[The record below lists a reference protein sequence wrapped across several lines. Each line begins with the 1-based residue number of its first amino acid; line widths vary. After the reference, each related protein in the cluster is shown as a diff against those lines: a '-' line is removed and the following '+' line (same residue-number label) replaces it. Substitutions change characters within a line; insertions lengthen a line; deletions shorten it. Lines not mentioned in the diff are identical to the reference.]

1 MARFNNSKSPFSKEN
16 NGFKCKETE
25 YYDKDEYFGNIP
37 KIKNKILNTSKDR
50 YKFIMFINANLGVVI
65 AL

>member
-1 MARFNNSKSPFSKEN
+1 MARFNNSKSPSSKEN

-37 KIKNKILNTSKDR
+37 KIKNK
-50 YKFIMFINANLGVVI
+50 Y
-65 AL
+65 